1 MFPSVLQTFQLTVNV
16 RKPVLQRVLLL
27 LKQIFAILRRQF
39 IPGRKP
45 PKAAAKA
52 APAGHAQS
60 KTKPKTCAVDEFPC
74 AGAWP

>member
-1 MFPSVLQTFQLTVNV
+1 MSVSGSSARSSAAEANLCDS
-16 RKPVLQRVLLL
+16 PP
-27 LKQIFAILRRQF
+27 AIHS
-39 IPGRKP
+39 GRKP

-60 KTKPKTCAVDEFPC
+60 KTKPKTCAFDEFPC